1 MTVLFPPSEFDAW
14 AETYDQS
21 VLEYQQFPFDG
32 YERALDTVVAL
43 AQAHPNMSVL
53 DMGTGTGNLALRFAR
68 LGCKLWCM
76 DFSEAMLAKARQK
89 LPGARFVLSDLRAGW
104 PSELEREFDRIV
116 SAYVLHHFALDEKVR
131 IVKSLAARL
140 APGGRMVIADIAF
153 PDAQA
158 MEMVKVSVGED
169 WEDEFYWLADESL
182 AALQKIGLKATY
194 RQVSS
199 CAGVFVI
206 QPA

>member
-1 MTVLFPPSEFDAW
+1 MADIFPPADFDAW
-14 AETYDQS
+14 AETYDQT
-21 VLEYQQFPFDG
+21 VTVDYFPFDG
-32 YERALDTVVAL
+32 YECALNTVVTL
-43 AQAHPNMSVL
+43 ADARPAMNVL
-53 DMGTGTGNLALRFAR
+53 DLGTGTGNLALRFAR

-76 DFSEAMLAKARQK
+76 DFSEAMLAKARLK

-153 PDAQA
+153 HDPEA
-158 MEMVKVSVGED
+158 MEMVKVSIGDD